1 LRNLRSPTHPT
12 NRREEFRNAHAVK
25 LGIARRHCILSEDQI
40 VALLEPDARCRF
52 YTDVRR
58 DAAQH
63 DRLNPA
69 AAKLNVEIR
78 SIERAGM
85 VLRDDDVGGFRA
97 QVRKNLRPVRTG
109 IDSRTLEVGDW
120 TREQNPAWT
129 RVDANENDE
138 RLTRPKMAREVGRP
152 RDDVSGRVRYSGRR
166 DDAALQVDDD
176 ERRRARIECEFAH
189 AQSSWRKNEFARDV
203 GDRRAPTQRHRQIHL
218 AANMLQHRSHA
229 GLAAECQPP

>member
-1 LRNLRSPTHPT
+1 MY
-12 NRREEFRNAHAVK
+12 
-25 LGIARRHCILSEDQI
+25 GI
-40 VALLEPDARCRF
+40 VAVFGAIAIGTAQMTLSIMATQSSYELSSLVGEQ
-52 YTDVRR
+52 R
-58 DAAQH
+58 DLTYQKQI
-63 DRLNPA
+63 LY
-69 AAKLNVEIR
+69 
-78 SIERAGM
+78 
-85 VLRDDDVGGFRA
+85 DDVAGLRA
-97 QVRKNLRPVRTG
+97 QLRENLCPLRTR
-109 IDSRTLEVGDW
+109 IYPRALDVGDW